1 MRCIQPHALRM
12 GTRIRFLGCTDQ
24 GLGTPSFP
32 THPSMRATVIS
43 HARDRDWRASTAATG
58 GRIVP
63 SSPESLWERDRGCFG
78 GPVGVPHGREPRGV
92 AAFGESCQGNHS
104 ALAKSLVTPRM
115 QDGIRGTSRRCG
127 GGFAEQVARNIEK
140 CEAATLLRERIEIR
154 LDENLHGLFAG
165 INLNTNGRVAKV
177 DLVPSSVHSSND
189 GVGHYRG
196 KLSDD
201 QARQFELGAS
211 RTTGAR
217 IGLFKNAADD
227 RCQED
232 HYADKQQSGNYLF
245 AQGNPER
252 SAALIVFG
260 GPHSSD
266 PERPGAQ
273 VIAPLNRCN
282 YVFHDHSRSDPSP

>member
-1 MRCIQPHALRM
+1 MEGYGGVLAGRSASRM
-12 GTRIRFLGCTDQ
+12 DESPAGWQ
-24 GLGTPSFP
+24 
-32 THPSMRATVIS
+32 AV
-43 HARDRDWRASTAATG
+43 TG
-58 GRIVP
+58 
-63 SSPESLWERDRGCFG
+63 
-78 GPVGVPHGREPRGV
+78 
-92 AAFGESCQGNHS
+92 SCQRFT
-104 ALAKSLVTPRM
+104 ALVAKSLVTSRM
-115 QDGIRGTSRRCG
+115 KDGFRGTSRRCG
-127 GGFAEQVARNIEK
+127 GGFAKQVAGNVEK
-140 CEAATLLRERIEIR
+140 REAPTLLREHVEIR
-154 LDENLHGLFAG
+154 LDENLDGLFAG
-165 INLNTNGRVAKV
+165 INLDTNRRVAKV

-189 GVGHYRG
+189 GVGHYRLALRDRG
-196 KLSDD
+196 KLRDD

-217 IGLFKNAADD
+217 IGLFKDAADD

-273 VIAPLNRCN
+273 VIAPLN
-282 YVFHDHSRSDPSP
+282 

>member
-1 MRCIQPHALRM
+1 MA
-12 GTRIRFLGCTDQ
+12 GNVEDGEA
-24 GLGTPSFP
+24 PS
-32 THPSMRATVIS
+32 
-43 HARDRDWRASTAATG
+43 
-58 GRIVP
+58 
-63 SSPESLWERDRGCFG
+63 
-78 GPVGVPHGREPRGV
+78 
-92 AAFGESCQGNHS
+92 
-104 ALAKSLVTPRM
+104 
-115 QDGIRGTSRRCG
+115 
-127 GGFAEQVARNIEK
+127 
-140 CEAATLLRERIEIR
+140 LLRERVEIR
-154 LDENLHGLFAG
+154 LDENLDGLFAG
-165 INLNTNGRVAKV
+165 IDLDTNRRVAEI
-177 DLVPSSVHSSND
+177 DLVPSSVRSSND
-189 GVGHYRG
+189 GVGHYRLALRDRG
-196 KLSDD
+196 KLRDD

>member
-1 MRCIQPHALRM
+1 
-12 GTRIRFLGCTDQ
+12 
-24 GLGTPSFP
+24 
-32 THPSMRATVIS
+32 
-43 HARDRDWRASTAATG
+43 
-58 GRIVP
+58 
-63 SSPESLWERDRGCFG
+63 
-78 GPVGVPHGREPRGV
+78 
-92 AAFGESCQGNHS
+92 
-104 ALAKSLVTPRM
+104 M

-189 GVGHYRG
+189 GVGHYRLALRDRG
-196 KLSDD
+196 KLRDD